1 MNQIDKY
8 VNGQI
13 GGSSSRMSVR
23 FYWDCVIDQEATE
36 QAGRDIYKDVPFIL
50 LTSRGGKRQVPKLAT
65 PEIIAQYPDEYQ
77 EFNERY
83 ELTPLIMLDLKPSQ
97 IKDLEY
103 HGIKS
108 VEDFSKFPCPAGYE
122 RFAAVAK
129 IVNQHREDNEK
140 NQETVRSNRD
150 IREER
155 PKVRGAE
162 VQQAKVDSGR
172 RNTSKESHKKENY
185 QEIQSL
191 NYSFSI

>member
-1 MNQIDKY
+1 MNHTDKY

-23 FYWDCVIDQEATE
+23 FYWDCVVDDEATN
-36 QAGRDIYKDVPFIL
+36 QAGRTMYKDVPFIL

-83 ELTPLIMLDLKPSQ
+83 EFTPLIMLDLKPSQ

-108 VEDFSKFPCPAGYE
+108 VEDFCKFPCPDGYE
-122 RFAAVAK
+122 RFAEVAK
-129 IVNQHREDNEK
+129 TVNQHREYNEK
-140 NQETVRSNRD
+140 NQKSLRSNRD

-155 PKVRGAE
+155 TEVRSAE
-162 VQQAKVDSGR
+162 VQQAQVNSGR
-172 RNTSKESHKKENY
+172 HNTSKESHKKENY

>member
-1 MNQIDKY
+1 MNHTDKY

-13 GGSSSRMSVR
+13 GGSSSKMSVR
-23 FYWDCVIDQEATE
+23 FYWDCVIDQEATK
-36 QAGRDIYKDVPFIL
+36 QAGREIYKDVPFIL

-65 PEIIAQYPDEYQ
+65 PQIIEQYPAEYQ

-97 IKDLEY
+97 IKDLAY

-108 VEDFSKFPCPAGYE
+108 VEDFSKFPCPEGYE
-122 RFAAVAK
+122 KFAKVAQ
-129 IVNQHREDNEK
+129 IVNQHREENEK
-140 NQETVRSNRD
+140 DQKSVRSDRD

-155 PKVRGAE
+155 PQVRSAE
-162 VQQAKVDSGR
+162 VQQTQVNSSGCDA
-172 RNTSKESHKKENY
+172 SKEENN

-191 NYSFSI
+191 NFSYSL